1 MPAQTGKHTGYFRLQ
16 APGAVRFGPRVWLE
30 VISSGAAASPVVQM
44 KSEVAGVK
52 PEIKPES
59 PTVTSPAATA
69 KVADS
74 PSGYV
79 SLPTASV
86 SYPVPLFSKPEP
98 TYTKVTSSSPS
109 MMYAAPSSNPTAF
122 ATHVV
127 STSTAQSSQVASLA
141 PSAAPVSAPA
151 VSAPASPYG
160 PDEIYPEQLAAL
172 ANFGFDDVD
181 KLRELVGL
189 FSLRSIYL
197 LFISEVIY
205 FISRFIHFFLI

>member
-1 MPAQTGKHTGYFRLQ
+1 
-16 APGAVRFGPRVWLE
+16 
-30 VISSGAAASPVVQM
+30 M

-79 SLPTASV
+79 SLATASAAPLSV

-127 STSTAQSSQVASLA
+127 STSTAQSSQVASL

-181 KLRELVGL
+181 KLRELLLIADGDVQRVINWL
-189 FSLRSIYL
+189 LIEPRRS
-197 LFISEVIY
+197 
-205 FISRFIHFFLI
+205 